1 MAKTVIKTGN
11 IMSSENQDWLSAASD
26 NQPLGKAQLDSLLSD
41 AELQHTLE
49 RYHLIGTAM
58 RRETISVLPT
68 HFADDVAALLNAEPV
83 YQLQSDRS
91 LLQRV
96 KGAVAVAAN
105 GRWLQPVAQG
115 AVAAGVALMAV
126 FGVQQYQ
133 QSPNMD
139 MSAPLPVLQ
148 TQPIAGFATPVS
160 LSQTTVQDRF
170 AEQEQQAMLEQQKR
184 LQALLN
190 AHRQQVRVM
199 EQQASH
205 DASKTSEPEQ
215 NGQ

>member
-1 MAKTVIKTGN
+1 
-11 IMSSENQDWLSAASD
+11 MSSENQDWLSAASD
-26 NQPLGKAQLDSLLSD
+26 NKPLTKAQLDSLLSG
-41 AELQHTLE
+41 AELQSTLE
-49 RYHLIGTAM
+49 RYHLIGATL
-58 RRETISVLPT
+58 RREAKSPLRAD
-68 HFADDVAALLNAEPV
+68 FADNLMAQLADEPV
-83 YQLQSDRS
+83 YKLQSDRS
-91 LLQRV
+91 LLQRIR
-96 KGAVAVAAN
+96 ASVAGAAN

-133 QSPNMD
+133 QQPEDMLSPQ
-139 MSAPLPVLQ
+139 PLLQ

-160 LSQTTVQDRF
+160 LSQTTVSDRF

-199 EQQASH
+199 EQAQQASH
-205 DASKTSEPEQ
+205 KTEPSTGPEQ
-215 NGQ
+215 NER

>member
-1 MAKTVIKTGN
+1 
-11 IMSSENQDWLSAASD
+11 MSSEHQDWLSAASD
-26 NQPLGKAQLDSLLSD
+26 NKPLTKAQLDSLLTD
-41 AELQHTLE
+41 TELQSTLE
-49 RYHLIGTAM
+49 RYHLIGATI
-58 RRETISVLPT
+58 RRETSGPLP
-68 HFADDVAALLNAEPV
+68 ADFTAGVMAEIAAEPV
-83 YQLQSDRS
+83 YQLKTDRG

-96 KGAVAVAAN
+96 KASVAAAAN

-115 AVAAGVALMAV
+115 AIAAGVALMAV

-133 QSPNMD
+133 QQPEDMLSPQ
-139 MSAPLPVLQ
+139 PLLQ

-160 LSQTTVQDRF
+160 LSQTTVSDRF

-199 EQQASH
+199 EQAQQANH
-205 DASKTSEPEQ
+205 KAEANTGPEQ
-215 NGQ
+215 HEQQ

>member
-1 MAKTVIKTGN
+1 
-11 IMSSENQDWLSAASD
+11 MSSENQDWLSAASD
-26 NQPLGKAQLDSLLSD
+26 NQPIGKAQLDSLLSS
-41 AELQHTLE
+41 AELQHKLE
-49 RYHLIGTAM
+49 RYQTIGAVL
-58 RRETISVLPT
+58 RREAKSPLPD
-68 HFADDVAALLNAEPV
+68 HFANDFATLLDAEPA
-83 YQLQSDRS
+83 YQLQSS
-91 LLQRV
+91 AGLLTRIRAGLV
-96 KGAVAVAAN
+96 HAAN

-133 QSPNMD
+133 QQAPD
-139 MSAPLPVLQ
+139 MLNPQPLLQ

-160 LSQTTVQDRF
+160 LSQTTVSDRF

-199 EQQASH
+199 EQAQQAKHNST
-205 DASKTSEPEQ
+205 DGPEQ
-215 NGQ
+215 NEP